1 MIGSPRDRRPRGELA
16 ITGWVA
22 LCALTLIAS
31 GCTGHSLS
39 SEAHSETSVEVHAP
53 KSWPAAA
60 RFNFPD
66 TLRLRSEPRVAWV
79 PLVRFSAGRYARTLT
94 AQDLGYW
101 YYGSPHTP
109 WYRLGDDA
117 DSLRIAVLTTRV
129 GQEADTARAEL
140 ALPLERDRAWDIL
153 VEVYD
158 HDPSRRWC
166 INCYASAFS
175 LSGLEGTGAADSL
188 WIIWTPIQISRQ
200 SGYIP

>member
-1 MIGSPRDRRPRGELA
+1 MTIPQLLLLSALG
-16 ITGWVA
+16 A
-22 LCALTLIAS
+22 LCTLTLLAS
-31 GCTGHSLS
+31 ACTGHSLS
-39 SEAHSETSVEVHAP
+39 SEAHSETSVEVDVP
-53 KSWPAAA
+53 KSWPAAV

-66 TLRLRSEPRVAWV
+66 TLRLRSEPQVAWV
-79 PLVRFSAGRYARTLT
+79 PLVRFSVGRYARTVT
-94 AQDLGYW
+94 AQDLGHW

-117 DSLRIAVLTTRV
+117 DSLRITVLTRRV

-166 INCYASAFS
+166 INCYATAFP
-175 LSGLEGTGAADSL
+175 LSGLEGTRAADSL
-188 WIIWTPIQISRQ
+188 WITWTPIRISRQ
-200 SGYIP
+200 DGYIS